1 MPAIKLLNLF
11 ALSTFAILLCTLA
24 PSQTLALAVQPN
36 HLARQLPNHHGIAKK
51 KRGTKRCKPRSS
63 SLPLSSTPAPKP
75 TSIPPKDNVVKSTSS
90 PKNDPSLSSTS
101 SSQTPATTSTPT
113 GSGKLGIAWALGNDK
128 RFNDITKY
136 GRVKIVH
143 FWDSTVSDLVRNSGI
158 PASIMLWDDAQ
169 DKIDNFVKNA
179 KPGYAK
185 YAYGFNEYVKL
196 VWFPFVPSN

>member
-51 KRGTKRCKPRSS
+51 KRGTKRCKSRSS

-75 TSIPPKDNVVKSTSS
+75 TSTPPKDNTIESTSS
-90 PKNDPSLSSTS
+90 PKNNPSLSSTS
-101 SSQTPATTSTPT
+101 SPPNPTKTPT
-113 GSGKLGIAWALGNDK
+113 GSGKLGIAWALGDDK
-128 RFNDITKY
+128 RLDDITKY
-136 GRVKIVH
+136 GRAVIIH
-143 FWDSTVSDLVRNSGI
+143 LWDSTVSDLVKNSGI
-158 PASIMLWDDAQ
+158 PVSIMLWNNAQ
-169 DKIDNFVKNA
+169 DKIDRFVKNA

-196 VWFPFVPSN
+196 VWFSFVPSN